1 MKLLPFLPEALE
13 RRPLRLWVRQ
23 TIRCQV
29 PGGGPVSESL
39 LFEADADGSPAL
51 ADFARQATAFAARV
65 QGSRVDLLDDAV
77 VLYDASEH
85 ISRSLAEE
93 GRLIHGVNAL
103 LLTAEAAAVK
113 RREDAGIQDYK

>member
-29 PGGGPVSESL
+29 PTGGPVSESL
-39 LFEADADGSPAL
+39 LFEADADGSPML
-51 ADFARQATAFAARV
+51 ADFVRQATAFAARV
-65 QGSRVDLLDDAV
+65 QGGRVKLLDDAL

-85 ISRSLAEE
+85 IRRSLAEE

-103 LLTAEAAAVK
+103 LLANSPTTHAHH
-113 RREDAGIQDYK
+113 